1 MRKTENGFTGNEQHS
16 AMARLS
22 LDDMIDQLLHS
33 NALSLKL
40 TANPLLADR
49 AWYLTENTCTK
60 AFTAN
65 DPQAKKRA
73 HSALFKLY
81 QAWLAEP
88 LSAAAKNQFH
98 PLLCGIRSYI
108 ESEWLRVEKKR
119 FSFPIPALD
128 AGNIVEELRH
138 LCQKHPA
145 SHHPLFDFLSS
156 SASAT
161 QIDYFFKSDS
171 ALNLLFF
178 DLVAMG
184 LVGSLPETRAEI
196 AQNLWDEIGQGKIGR
211 AHV

>member
-1 MRKTENGFTGNEQHS
+1 MRKTENGFTGNEQHF

-81 QAWLAEP
+81 QAWLA
-88 LSAAAKNQFH
+88 
-98 PLLCGIRSYI
+98 
-108 ESEWLRVEKKR
+108 
-119 FSFPIPALD
+119 
-128 AGNIVEELRH
+128 
-138 LCQKHPA
+138 
-145 SHHPLFDFLSS
+145 
-156 SASAT
+156 
-161 QIDYFFKSDS
+161 
-171 ALNLLFF
+171 
-178 DLVAMG
+178 
-184 LVGSLPETRAEI
+184 
-196 AQNLWDEIGQGKIGR
+196 
-211 AHV
+211 